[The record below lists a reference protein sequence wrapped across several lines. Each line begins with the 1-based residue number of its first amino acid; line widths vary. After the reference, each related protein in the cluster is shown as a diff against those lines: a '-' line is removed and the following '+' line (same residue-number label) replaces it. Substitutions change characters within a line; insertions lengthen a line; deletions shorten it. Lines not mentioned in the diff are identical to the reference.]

1 MSIKLRRLS
10 YPLGAEVCDIDVS
23 APISESD
30 FGEIYRAFL
39 DRCIL
44 LIRNQDITRE
54 QHLEFSRRFG
64 ELDSHD
70 AFPSDRHPHYPG
82 LVVVTNTPG
91 AR

>member
-39 DRCIL
+39 DHCIL

-64 ELDSHD
+64 ELDCTTRFQ
-70 AFPSDRHPHYPG
+70 ATGIR
-82 LVVVTNTPG
+82 TTPG
-91 AR
+91 WWW